1 MPPALGN
8 AAFAVVVVVPNTPS
22 LVAMS
27 TPSTVPVT
35 PILPVTFTGLLKSQL
50 VVACVYVILALAPP
64 TVIPAPLA
72 SELSAASD
80 AILKLRSSIA
90 TVVELIVVCVPST
103 CKSPAITTLPVLSPT
118 AAGSIVNTAGPAM

>member
-1 MPPALGN
+1 MSLVSIAMLPDIVPPALGN

-35 PILPVTFTGLLKSQL
+35 PMLPVTFTGLSKSQL

-64 TVIPAPLA
+64 TVIPAPFA
-72 SELSAASD
+72 AAESAASV
-80 AILKLRSSIA
+80 AILKLRSSMA

-103 CKSPAITTLPVLSPT
+103 CKSPAIT
-118 AAGSIVNTAGPAM
+118 IVNTAGPAM